1 MQVPNVKQ
9 TIELEISGRPLKIE
23 ITDGDRGKIK
33 VTLVEIHE
41 HDYDYGRK
49 TRLSYEERT
58 ILEIKPNKDGLLD
71 ILEYSDL
78 ASYEPNS
85 INEVSYK

>member
-1 MQVPNVKQ
+1 MTIPNVKQ
-9 TIELEISGRPLKIE
+9 TIELEIGGMPLKIE

-49 TRLSYEERT
+49 TKLSYEERT
-58 ILEIKPNKDGLLD
+58 ILEIKPNKDDYLD
-71 ILEYSDL
+71 IIEYSDL

-85 INEVSYK
+85 VNEVSYK

>member
-1 MQVPNVKQ
+1 MTIPNVKQ

-23 ITDGDRGKIK
+23 ITDGSQGKIK
-33 VTLVEIHE
+33 VSLLEIHE
-41 HDYDYGRK
+41 YDCDCGRK

-58 ILEIKPNKDGLLD
+58 ILEIKPNKDDYLD
-71 ILEYSDL
+71 IIEYSDL
-78 ASYEPNS
+78 ALYEPNS